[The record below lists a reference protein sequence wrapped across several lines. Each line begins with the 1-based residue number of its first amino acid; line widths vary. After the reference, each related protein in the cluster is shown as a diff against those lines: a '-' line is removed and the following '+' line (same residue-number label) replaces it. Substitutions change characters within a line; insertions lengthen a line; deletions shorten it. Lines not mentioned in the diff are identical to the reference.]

1 VPDRLAFRERVA
13 LFLKAHP
20 NEWIPATQFEA
31 IGGRQAWRTRLAEC
45 RKVYSMDIE
54 NRCRRIQTAD
64 GFYTLSEYR
73 LKVPEGQ
80 AALF

>member
-1 VPDRLAFRERVA
+1 
-13 LFLKAHP
+13 
-20 NEWIPATQFEA
+20 
-31 IGGRQAWRTRLAEC
+31 
-45 RKVYSMDIE
+45 MDIE